1 MIYLIAYNDTL
12 TSYSKEEVHKTIT
25 TVSGTSDWWHY
36 LPNVYLLESTSN
48 HNNIANAIIKKHPG
62 LLFFIVRVDLSE
74 NNGVLNKDAWEW
86 ITSKSPK
93 KGIRLKVSPS
103 PSQSQSLSPLLS
115 TILKTSS
122 PSASSSLSAPTP
134 TGLSDLLRKISE
146 G

>member
-1 MIYLIAYNDTL
+1 MDKMFLKGLGLTVGYITRSNASTPLIIFYVFFSIFSLIAYNDSL

-25 TVSGTSDWWHY
+25 TVSGTADWWHY

-93 KGIRLKVSPS
+93 KGIRL
-103 PSQSQSLSPLLS
+103 
-115 TILKTSS
+115 
-122 PSASSSLSAPTP
+122 
-134 TGLSDLLRKISE
+134 
-146 G
+146 